1 MKGGVPRQQAIRNTG
16 AKDPSSDQGEKNTVL
31 DERLDRQVRIE
42 GWDQRV
48 LDKAK
53 IGLVGDDDLLVS
65 LYTMSASALGLNTM
79 IVVAPRLDDTLLETA
94 RKVNPALNISLMEGF
109 YTHPVMDDIFTG
121 CNAVVDL
128 SQYGLANKLLL
139 EKGFRETIPIV
150 RGFCYEEDGEQGF
163 KIFTYMRGREWDELE
178 QVVSPQNLPGDH
190 FDDGV
195 LDIIASGIALEE
207 TKNILMGQRVSEDV
221 ITYKRTRLA
230 AARHDPNI
238 CVVGAGALGN
248 FVGLG
253 LAYSGFRRITFI
265 DPDVVEITNL
275 NRQVFLADAIG
286 LGKAAALS
294 QRLNDSFG
302 IEVQPRVAYFRADTN
317 ISPYDVIFDC
327 VDNFETE
334 ILLSEKCQAHNKVL
348 ISGGTSENAGQ
359 VIVYDPTQRARTPA
373 ELLGLYDI
381 VGERKIETYERV
393 RASCAY
399 RPDPSVIMAN
409 QIIAGF
415 MVDSYRMLLDGQ
427 KAANIFYDSTSDKK
441 ILVES

>member
-1 MKGGVPRQQAIRNTG
+1 MYVGIRQFAIPGQEN
-16 AKDPSSDQGEKNTVL
+16 SSSEQGKEDTML
-31 DERLDRQVRIE
+31 DERLDRQLRIQ
-42 GWDQRV
+42 GWDQRA

-53 IGLVGDDDLLVS
+53 IGVVGDDDLLVS
-65 LYTMSASALGLNTM
+65 LYIMSSSALGLNHM
-79 IVVAPRLDDTLLETA
+79 IVIAPRLDDTLLETA
-94 RKVNPALNISLMEGF
+94 QKVNPALRMSLIEGF
-109 YTHPVMDDIFTG
+109 YTHPVMGDIFTG
-121 CNAVVDL
+121 CDAVVDL

-139 EKGFRETIPIV
+139 EKGFRETIPII
-150 RGFCYEEDGEQGF
+150 RSFCYEGNGDQGF
-163 KIFTYMRGREWDELE
+163 KIFSYMKGREWEELE

-195 LDIIASGIALEE
+195 LDIIASGIVLEE

-286 LGKAAALS
+286 LAKAAALS
-294 QRLNDSFG
+294 ERLNDSFG
-302 IEVQPRVAYFRADTN
+302 IEVRRRVAYFGADTD

-334 ILLSEKCQAHNKVL
+334 ILLSEKCQAHDKVL
-348 ISGGTSENAGQ
+348 ISGGTSANAGQ
-359 VIVYDPTQRARTPA
+359 VVVYDPAQGARTPA

-381 VGERKIETYERV
+381 VGERRIETYERV

-427 KAANIFYDSTSDKK
+427 KATNVFYDSTSDKK